1 MINDLYKIIR
11 QILPE
16 LFNEDR
22 AFKSNLPKVTRFQ
35 ILTIL
40 ATTWA
45 FIFAQMTMNFL
56 NYGITLTTSII
67 AHILVIAG
75 IIFTR
80 KSLNIEYKFN
90 DYHSVGRQRAYT
102 WARDKQGNPYKV
114 PLDPND
120 PGGEHE

>member
-1 MINDLYKIIR
+1 MKDLHNIIR
-11 QILPE
+11 NILPE
-16 LFNEDR
+16 LFNEDK
-22 AFKSNLPKVTRFQ
+22 AFKSILPKVTRFQ

-67 AHILVIAG
+67 AHILVIVG

-80 KSLNIEYKFN
+80 KSLSIKWNFN
-90 DYHSVGRQRAYT
+90 EYHSTGR
-102 WARDKQGNPYKV
+102 ARGQMIGYDGSKVEFDK
-114 PLDPND
+114 ND